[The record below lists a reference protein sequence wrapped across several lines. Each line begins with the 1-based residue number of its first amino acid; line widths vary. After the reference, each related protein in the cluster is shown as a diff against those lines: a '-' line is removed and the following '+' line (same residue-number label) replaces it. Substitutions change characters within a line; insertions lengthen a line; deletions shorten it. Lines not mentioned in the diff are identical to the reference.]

1 MWHVCK
7 DRNPQRKDSSLITG
21 VVKEGL
27 WKGITQGTR
36 RGPCRA
42 CWWHCRKRRHNIP
55 QRFPPHQG
63 MKRFSVGSEQSCVG
77 SASRTDAQI
86 SITLLV
92 VLFILLLVLRK
103 YIWAGLGFK
112 KRSLIVSN
120 SLICLENYTIWGLKS
135 LKSLKWDV
143 SNSILRARKIKS
155 KDRVRARINVG

>member
-1 MWHVCK
+1 MTRV
-7 DRNPQRKDSSLITG
+7 QRSEPTEKGFLPHHWGGQGRPVERDHSGHTPRSLQG
-21 VVKEGL
+21 ML
-27 WKGITQGTR
+27 WR
-36 RGPCRA
+36 
-42 CWWHCRKRRHNIP
+42 CRKRRHNIP